1 MKLTKRILLAASLF
15 FASFGVFAGATSQYL
30 SEGLL
35 NYMFTAPAT
44 PIPKPATVYLALC
57 TNIPTTTTACTEPTG
72 GAYAR
77 VAITTGTTN
86 FTVSTDQV
94 TNATAVTFP
103 AATASWGTIT
113 AFQFYDA
120 ATTGNPLWYGTLTT
134 SQAINSGATASFAA
148 SALTITLN

>member
-1 MKLTKRILLAASLF
+1 MKLTKRILVAASLF

-35 NYMFTAPAT
+35 NYMFTAPAS

-57 TNIPTTTTACTEPTG
+57 TNTPTTTVACTEPSG
-72 GAYAR
+72 GGYAR
-77 VAITTGTTN
+77 VAITAGTTN

-94 TNATAVTFP
+94 TNATVVTFP
-103 AATASWGTIT
+103 AATGSWGTIT
-113 AFQFYDA
+113 AFQFFDA
-120 ATTGNPLWYGTLTT
+120 STAGNPLWYGTLTT

>member
-1 MKLTKRILLAASLF
+1 MKHTKRILLAASLF

-44 PIPKPATVYLALC
+44 PIAKPATVYLALC
-57 TNIPTTTTACTEPTG
+57 TNIPTTTVACTEPSG
-72 GAYAR
+72 GGYAR

-94 TNATAVTFP
+94 TNSTAVTFP

-113 AFQFYDA
+113 AFQFFDA